1 MGAVVLRRDRDR
13 ERAAGRLDH
22 VPHHRELDVDVT
34 EVGDDLEDTTRSRH
48 SGGDADELLLG
59 GGERR
64 RRLAA
69 AGPVVHC
76 ARGGEAQRAGGDRVA
91 HDASHLRDLLGACC
105 LAFGA
110 AFAHHVEPD
119 GAVRHLRGEVDVVL
133 PAAEVV
139 EVLGEALPAPGQAL
153 VERGAGDVLDAL
165 HQLDETLP
173 VAGPARR
180 EPHPA
185 VAHDHGGD
193 PVPRR
198 GEELFVPRG
207 QAVVVGVDVDEARHD
222 ERTVG
227 VDDACATVGGG
238 VDLADLDDASTRDR
252 DVGRAGRCAGSVDDR
267 ATADDEVVG
276 RHELSLAPVRGGRR
290 D

>member
-1 MGAVVLRRDRDR
+1 MARDATCPLIGRPSSAAAAPWSR
-13 ERAAGRLDH
+13 NEPPWAAWSPAATEIVSGRAA
-22 VPHHRELDVDVT
+22 
-34 EVGDDLEDTTRSRH
+34 
-48 SGGDADELLLG
+48 
-59 GGERR
+59 
-64 RRLAA
+64 
-69 AGPVVHC
+69 
-76 ARGGEAQRAGGDRVA
+76 
-91 HDASHLRDLLGACC
+91 
-105 LAFGA
+105 
-110 AFAHHVEPD
+110 
-119 GAVRHLRGEVDVVL
+119 
-133 PAAEVV
+133 AEGV
-139 EVLGEALPAPGQAL
+139 EVPGGALPAPGQAL

-185 VAHDHGGD
+185 VAHDDGGD

-276 RHELSLAPVRGGRR
+276 RQELSLAPVRGRR
-290 D
+290 R